1 MPLLAQLSQDVEHAW
16 LWFRSIPS
24 FVFGALT
31 SALVFFLQ
39 QQVSRYL
46 AHRKMRELN
55 FLDRVNV
62 SLNLFVDGKL
72 KIRTLFERPLEE
84 VIHNRHVR
92 EVLQRAAFKASAGD
106 DPIVRLPDAHS
117 WFVLNCVLNSI
128 AERFSDGVFREQRGL
143 PVERASY
150 AFWVTCEPATAQR
163 ERKIRVFMMEEDLL
177 REFPFAEKMP
187 ELESEKHR
195 DRVHSLRRS
204 SEVFRT
210 DPQLFSRVEICM

>member
-1 MPLLAQLSQDVEHAW
+1 MPLLAQLSQVLEHAGLW
-16 LWFRSIPS
+16 LRTIPS
-24 FVFGALT
+24 FVFGALF
-31 SALVFFLQ
+31 SALLFVVQ

-46 AHRKMRELN
+46 AHRKMSQLN
-55 FLDRVNV
+55 FLDRINV

-72 KIRTLFERPLEE
+72 KIRTLFERPLDE
-84 VIHNRHVR
+84 VVHNRHVR
-92 EVLQRAAFKASAGD
+92 EVLQSAAFKASAGD
-106 DPIVRLPDAHS
+106 DPIVRMPDAQS
-117 WFVLNCVLNSI
+117 WFILNCVLNSI

-143 PVERASY
+143 PVERANF

-163 ERKIRVFMMEEDLL
+163 ERKIRVFMMEEELL
-177 REFPFAEKMP
+177 RNFPFAEKMP

-204 SEVFRT
+204 CEVFRT